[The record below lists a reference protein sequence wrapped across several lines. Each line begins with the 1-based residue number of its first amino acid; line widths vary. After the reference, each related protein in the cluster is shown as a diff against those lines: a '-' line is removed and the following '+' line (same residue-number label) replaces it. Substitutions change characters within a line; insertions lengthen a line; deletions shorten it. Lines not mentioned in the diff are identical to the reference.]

1 LSPGVP
7 GAGYAPGETRIPKM
21 GRRAFVLR
29 LPGALALAGTLCG
42 CDPITLTALGVGAAA
57 GVQHTLTGIAYKTFS
72 MPLPKVRIAVKGAL
86 DHMDIKIGSTEK
98 IENGERIKARA
109 ADRDIEIDLEAL
121 TSKTTRM
128 KSTARNGIF
137 MDSATATEIILQTE
151 KALGAT

>member
-1 LSPGVP
+1 MQRILRGLRILAAPAI
-7 GAGYAPGETRIPKM
+7 AGLLTA
-21 GRRAFVLR
+21 
-29 LPGALALAGTLCG
+29 

-72 MPLPKVRIAVKGAL
+72 MPLPKVRSAVNGAL
-86 DHMDIKIGSTEK
+86 ANMDIKIGATEK
-98 IENGERIKARA
+98 IDNGVRIKARA

-128 KSTARNGIF
+128 KSTARNGLF

>member
-1 LSPGVP
+1 MQRVLHGL
-7 GAGYAPGETRIPKM
+7 RIL
-21 GRRAFVLR
+21 AV
-29 LPGALALAGTLCG
+29 AALAGVLAA
-42 CDPITLTALGVGAAA
+42 CDPITLTALAVGAGA
-57 GVQHTLTGIAYKTFS
+57 GVQHTLSGIAYKTFS
-72 MPLPKVRIAVKGAL
+72 SPLPKVRTAVTGAL
-86 DHMDIKIGSTEK
+86 AHMDIKVGATEK
-98 IENGERIKARA
+98 IDNGVRIKARA